1 MVDRTLISLSVVI
14 VSLIVFLIYCSYLY
28 DRQMRIEI
36 NEPYFIRK
44 IRNAKRSEQYSGKRI
59 LRPLVEQNI
68 SYSVWLNVNDWDYKK
83 SEFKHVFH
91 QGTYNADRCL
101 PGVWLAPNVN
111 DIIITFETDEIRNYF
126 EHKLG
131 YPRYL
136 ENILTQYK
144 SGNITSDTNVE
155 IFKNRVL
162 FNNEVNLEN
171 YVDTKNYQEI
181 LNSYSSSDEIV
192 LFVEDNQKLT
202 NSTIP
207 YMYVV
212 VHDKTKLRENMGND
226 RSHHKLMKNFDNPVL
241 DVFDSK
247 NNNILAYTV
256 KKTNTMESL
265 NPSRNSRIVDDKSI
279 RIENFPLNRWFHLV
293 IVIKDLY
300 VNVYLDSYLVKSFGF
315 KGLITYN
322 NGDLFVTQ
330 NGGFGG
336 LITQLRYH
344 NRELLIDEIKEKYYV
359 GPQAFLFPALN
370 RSLYSLNIDPDSHLC
385 GEDDTSISCLLLSNV
400 SGGIDPTSVDEGKA
414 KTRYAYFNK
423 NL

>member
-1 MVDRTLISLSVVI
+1 MVNRTLVSMSLVI
-14 VSLIVFLIYCSYLY
+14 VSLVVFIMYCGYLY

-44 IRNAKRSEQYSGKRI
+44 IRNAKRGEQYSGKRI
-59 LRPLVEQNI
+59 VRPLIEQNI

-91 QGTYNADRCL
+91 QGTYSADRCL

-136 ENILTQYK
+136 ENILTQFQN
-144 SGNITSDTNVE
+144 GNTTSDTNLE
-155 IFKNRVL
+155 IVRNRVL
-162 FNNEVNLEN
+162 INDEVNLEN

-181 LNSYSSSDEIV
+181 LNSYSSSDEII
-192 LFVEDNQKLT
+192 LFVEDNQKLDNGT
-202 NSTIP
+202 VP

-212 VHDKTKLRENMGND
+212 IHDKTKLSSD
-226 RSHHKLMKNFDNPVL
+226 TSHSNLLKNFDNPIL
-241 DVFDSK
+241 NVF
-247 NNNILAYTV
+247 NLQNANILAYTV
-256 KKTNTMESL
+256 KKTNEIESL
-265 NPSRNSRIVDDKSI
+265 NPRKNSRIVKDKSI

-300 VNVYLDSYLVKSFGF
+300 VNVYVDSYLVKSFGF
-315 KGLITYN
+315 KGLIKYN

-344 NRELLIDEIKEKYYV
+344 NRELLMNEIKEKYYI

-370 RSLYSLNIDPDSHLC
+370 RAMYSLNIDPDAHMCS
-385 GEDDTSISCLLLSNV
+385 EDDTSISCLLLSNI
-400 SGGIDPTSVDEGKA
+400 SGGADPTSVDELSA
-414 KTRYAYFNK
+414 KTNYAYFNK
-423 NL
+423 NM